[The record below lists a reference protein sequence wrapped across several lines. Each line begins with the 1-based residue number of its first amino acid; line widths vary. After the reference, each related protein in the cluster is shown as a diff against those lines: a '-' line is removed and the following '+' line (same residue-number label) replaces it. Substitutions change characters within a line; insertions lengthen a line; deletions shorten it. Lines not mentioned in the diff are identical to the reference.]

1 MNKEYYVYLCF
12 VDNVLRYIGKG
23 KKDRYKHCTS
33 GHSHVEQ
40 LNLAV
45 AEGLD
50 VYVIIYK
57 KNMCDKEASKLEKF
71 MISKHKG
78 TLYNSYID
86 VAAPKDMVIDERFD
100 QCKGFMFNGEF
111 IKLNN
116 TDKLVYSSM
125 RDLIE
130 TTDEG
135 IDEVF
140 VTQQTLA
147 DKYGVSI
154 KTIQRAL
161 AKFINYGF
169 IAEKNTRGRC
179 NTYIMNDIDN
189 VDFRSEYINKN
200 MKRDTSFAA
209 DYQPENT
216 RWSKT

>member
-1 MNKEYYVYLCF
+1 MYLYILILENKLNKEYYVYLCF
-12 VDNVLRYIGKG
+12 VDNVLRYVGKG

-100 QCKGFMFNGEF
+100 QCK
-111 IKLNN
+111 
-116 TDKLVYSSM
+116 
-125 RDLIE
+125 
-130 TTDEG
+130 
-135 IDEVF
+135 
-140 VTQQTLA
+140 
-147 DKYGVSI
+147 
-154 KTIQRAL
+154 
-161 AKFINYGF
+161 
-169 IAEKNTRGRC
+169 
-179 NTYIMNDIDN
+179 
-189 VDFRSEYINKN
+189 
-200 MKRDTSFAA
+200 
-209 DYQPENT
+209 
-216 RWSKT
+216 